1 MKNSPALAYSQKPK
15 LAVKILA
22 PLKSKRDLSLAYT
35 PGIAEVAKAVAAD
48 GNKLYTYTFKR
59 NNLAVISDGS
69 AVLGLGNIGHKGS
82 YPVMEGKA
90 MLFRRFGRINAVPI
104 IVKTQKVDEFV
115 DTVVNIADSFG
126 AINLEDIS
134 APRCFEIEERLKKL
148 LDIPLM
154 HDDQHG
160 TAIVV
165 LSALTNALKL
175 LPKSGKNTRIVM
187 VGSGSAGVAV
197 SRLFVMGGYKKI
209 ILCDSKGIVS
219 KRRRDLNPVK
229 RAMLK
234 VTNPNNVSGKI
245 QDALK
250 GAQGLIGVSRAGLVG
265 PADIKLMDKAPI
277 IFAMANPVPEIM
289 PDEARRAGA
298 GIVGTGRSDY
308 PNQINNALAFPGVF
322 RGAIDARAKITDKM
336 KLAAVAAIVSYHQK
350 NLAKNKLMPRVL
362 DSKVHQVIARAVY
375 SAAKQK

>member
-197 SRLFVMGGYKKI
+197 SRLLVMAGYKNI

-277 IFAMANPVPEIM
+277 IFAMANPVPEIT
-289 PDEARRAGA
+289 PEEAKRGGA
-298 GIVGTGRSDY
+298 YVIGTGRSDY
-308 PNQINNALAFPGVF
+308 PNQINNSLAFPGIF
-322 RGAIDARAKITDKM
+322 RGALDRRVRQITDEM
-336 KLAAVAAIVSYHQK
+336 KVKAAKNLAALVKRPTAGKIIPGPFDKGVTAAVA
-350 NLAKNKLMPRVL
+350 
-362 DSKVHQVIARAVY
+362 RAV
-375 SAAKQK
+375 K

>member
-126 AINLEDIS
+126 AINLEYIS

-187 VGSGSAGVAV
+187 VGSGSAGVA
-197 SRLFVMGGYKKI
+197 G
-209 ILCDSKGIVS
+209 
-219 KRRRDLNPVK
+219 
-229 RAMLK
+229 
-234 VTNPNNVSGKI
+234 
-245 QDALK
+245 
-250 GAQGLIGVSRAGLVG
+250 AGLVG